1 MTTLSGRRVLIV
13 EDESL
18 VAMLAE
24 DFLIELGAI
33 VIGPATSID
42 DAIAMIATHE
52 IDAAVLDLNIRGERS
67 DRVADAL
74 RLRGIPIVC
83 ATGYGEGAAEFASGS
98 TIVAK
103 PYSKE
108 KLDHSLQLALSEE
121 PGRIEPDGNRK
132 ECQEA
137 GHPRL

>member
-24 DFLIELGAI
+24 DFLTELGAI
-33 VIGPATSID
+33 IVGSATSIE
-42 DAIAMIATHE
+42 DAMAMIATHQ
-52 IDAAVLDLNIRGERS
+52 IDAAILDINIRGERS

-74 RLRGIPIVC
+74 TLRGIPTVC
-83 ATGYGEGAAEFASGS
+83 ATGYGEDAATFARGLA
-98 TIVAK
+98 IIAK

-108 KLDHSLQLALSEE
+108 KLDRALQLALSGQRDETE
-121 PGRIEPDGNRK
+121 PG
-132 ECQEA
+132 
-137 GHPRL
+137 

>member
-18 VAMLAE
+18 IAMLAE
-24 DFLIELGAI
+24 DFLIELGI
-33 VIGPATSID
+33 TVVGPANTID
-42 DAIAMIATHE
+42 GAIAMIETQE

-83 ATGYGEGAAEFASGS
+83 ATGYGEGASDFARGS
-98 TIVAK
+98 AIIAK

-108 KLDHSLQLALSEE
+108 KLDSSLRFALSDERGDQTL
-121 PGRIEPDGNRK
+121 P
-132 ECQEA
+132 
-137 GHPRL
+137 HVT

>member
-18 VAMLAE
+18 IAMLAE
-24 DFLIELGAI
+24 DFLIELG
-33 VIGPATSID
+33 VTVVGPATTID
-42 DAIAMIATHE
+42 GAIAMIETQE

-83 ATGYGEGAAEFASGS
+83 ATGMDRS
-98 TIVAK
+98 
-103 PYSKE
+103 P
-108 KLDHSLQLALSEE
+108 
-121 PGRIEPDGNRK
+121 PDSIRHRRHRQQ
-132 ECQEA
+132 CQDTS
-137 GHPRL
+137 

>member
-24 DFLIELGAI
+24 DFLTELGAI
-33 VIGPATSID
+33 VVGPATSID
-42 DAIAMIATHE
+42 DALAMIATRE
-52 IDAAVLDLNIRGERS
+52 IDAAILDINIRGERS

-74 RLRGIPIVC
+74 SLRGIPTVC
-83 ATGYGEGAAEFASGS
+83 ATGYGADAAVSARGS
-98 TIVAK
+98 AIVAK

-108 KLDHSLQLALSEE
+108 KLDRALQLALSGQPDETE
-121 PGRIEPDGNRK
+121 P
-132 ECQEA
+132 
-137 GHPRL
+137 

>member
-18 VAMLAE
+18 IAMLAE
-24 DFLIELGAI
+24 DFLIELGAT

-42 DAIAMIATHE
+42 GAIEMIETQQ

-74 RLRGIPIVC
+74 RLRRIPIVC
-83 ATGYGEGAAEFASGS
+83 ATGYGDGAADFARGS
-98 TIVAK
+98 TIIAK

-108 KLDHSLQLALSEE
+108 SLDRSLRSVLF
-121 PGRIEPDGNRK
+121 G
-132 ECQEA
+132 
-137 GHPRL
+137 

>member
-18 VAMLAE
+18 IAMLAE
-24 DFLIELGAI
+24 DFLIELGAT

-42 DAIAMIATHE
+42 GAIAMIETQE
-52 IDAAVLDLNIRGERS
+52 IDAAVLDVNIRGERS

-83 ATGYGEGAAEFASGS
+83 ATGYGQGAADFARGS
-98 TIVAK
+98 TIIAK

-108 KLDHSLQLALSEE
+108 KLDHSLRFALL
-121 PGRIEPDGNRK
+121 G
-132 ECQEA
+132 
-137 GHPRL
+137 

>member
-13 EDESL
+13 EDEAL

-24 DFLIELGAI
+24 DFLIELGA
-33 VIGPATSID
+33 VVVGPATSID
-42 DAIAMIATHE
+42 DAMAMIAGHE
-52 IDAAVLDLNIRGERS
+52 IDAALLDINIRGERS

-83 ATGYGEGAAEFASGS
+83 ATGYGEGAAEFARGS
-98 TIVAK
+98 AIVAK

-108 KLDHSLQLALSEE
+108 KLDRSLQLALSGET
-121 PGRIEPDGNRK
+121 GGIGT
-132 ECQEA
+132 
-137 GHPRL
+137 

>member
-1 MTTLSGRRVLIV
+1 MTTLSGKRVLIV

-18 VAMLAE
+18 IAMLAE
-24 DFLIELGAI
+24 DFLIELGAT

-42 DAIAMIATHE
+42 DAIALIATQE

-83 ATGYGEGAAEFASGS
+83 ATGYGQGAADFAKGS
-98 TIVAK
+98 TIIAK

-108 KLDHSLQLALSEE
+108 KLDHTLRFALSDE
-121 PGRIEPDGNRK
+121 PGGAEPVSV
-132 ECQEA
+132 
-137 GHPRL
+137 